1 MYRTLDS
8 QLSVYD
14 FLPPYHGE
22 LSPDN
27 RWVRLA
33 AAVDW
38 DAFEREYREAVGRI
52 CTAFADRA
60 DRVDRVVCGIGMRI
74 K

>member
-38 DAFEREYREAVGRI
+38 DAYQQQQYDKLADGLRAGLDMDLVHRI
-52 CTAFADRA
+52 IEEG
-60 DRVDRVVCGIGMRI
+60 V
-74 K
+74 